1 MARPSKLDAEKLK
14 KSVAFRLTD
23 ADFDRYKKKFSAS
36 GVSQS
41 EFFRLHVLTNTT
53 QVVSKSPTA
62 ARAVLLLSKA
72 SNNLNQLAY
81 RANAA
86 NLAGDLSEDTFKSIT
101 GQLQLLNDFMLS
113 QVQEAK
119 Q

>member
-1 MARPSKLDAEKLK
+1 MARPPKSDAEKLK

-23 ADFDRYKKKFSAS
+23 ADFDRYQKKFSAT
-36 GVSQS
+36 GFTQS
-41 EFFRLHVLTNTT
+41 EFFRQHVLTNTT
-53 QVVSKSPTA
+53 QVVSKSPA
-62 ARAVLLLSKA
+62 ASRAVLLLSKA

-86 NLAGDLSEDTFKSIT
+86 NLAGELSEGTFRSIT
-101 GQLQLLNDFMLS
+101 GQLQLLNEFMLS